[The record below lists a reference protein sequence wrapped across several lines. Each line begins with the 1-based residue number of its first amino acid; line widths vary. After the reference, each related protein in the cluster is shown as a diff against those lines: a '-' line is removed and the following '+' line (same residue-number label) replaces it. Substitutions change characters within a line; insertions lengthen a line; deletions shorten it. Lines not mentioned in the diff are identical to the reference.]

1 MEFELPQ
8 DFKGFLESLNRHE
21 VKYLLVGGLHGYP
34 RATNDM
40 DVVVSDDPENAQR
53 LVNALVNFGFG
64 EAGLSE
70 SLFTKKHSLVVM
82 GVEPL
87 AIDILNYLE
96 GCDFE
101 DAYLRRQTVN
111 VEDIQISLIAYDD
124 LLSNKR
130 SVARSKDLI
139 DVDELQK
146 RNT

>member
-21 VKYLLVGGLHGYP
+21 VKYLLVGGYAVGLHGYP

-53 LVNALVNFGFG
+53 LVKALVNFGFG

-101 DAYLRRQTVN
+101 DAHRRRQTVN
-111 VEDIQISLIAYDD
+111 VEDIQ
-124 LLSNKR
+124 
-130 SVARSKDLI
+130 
-139 DVDELQK
+139 
-146 RNT
+146 